1 VVVGR
6 DVEACRDHVKPKLA
20 LYVGGMGA
28 RGRNFYFDLACRYGY
43 EAAARRVQDLYLVGR
58 KDEAAAA
65 VPDALVDEVA
75 LCGPRE
81 RIRDRLAAW
90 REVGVTTLI
99 CATRQPEALRTMA
112 ELVL

>member
-1 VVVGR
+1 
-6 DVEACRDHVKPKLA
+6 
-20 LYVGGMGA
+20 
-28 RGRNFYFDLACRYGY
+28 
-43 EAAARRVQDLYLVGR
+43 
-58 KDEAAAA
+58 
-65 VPDALVDEVA
+65 VDEVA

-90 REVGVTTLI
+90 REAGVTTLI